1 MKLIAIGS
9 LVLTIFATPAGE
21 LTQDIKEAKIKID
34 LPNKLWALA
43 DKQSNN
49 DVTVYYFK
57 REFIEDEDGRKIIP
71 NIGVVVEDV
80 ENDLDVVIYSAA
92 KRAKINFEV
101 SEVYTSDGGKI
112 GFANA
117 IGYKGKYNDNRG
129 LAHTIYVVHGVNG
142 NKGFQV
148 ICDATTSVADK
159 VEGEFLASLKSLRK

>member
-1 MKLIAIGS
+1 MKSITVGILALMILA
-9 LVLTIFATPAGE
+9 APADE

-34 LPNKLWALA
+34 LPNKSWSLV
-43 DKQSNN
+43 DKKSNN

-71 NIGVVVEDV
+71 NIGVVIEDV
-80 ENDLDVVIYSAA
+80 EHDLDVVTYSAA

-101 SEVYTSDGGKI
+101 SEVYSYDGGKI

-159 VEGEFLASLKSLRK
+159 VADEFLASLKSLRK